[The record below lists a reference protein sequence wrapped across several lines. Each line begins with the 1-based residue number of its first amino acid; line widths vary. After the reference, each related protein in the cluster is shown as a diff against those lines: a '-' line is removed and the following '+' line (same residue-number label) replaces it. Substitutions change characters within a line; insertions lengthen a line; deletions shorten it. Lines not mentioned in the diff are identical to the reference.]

1 MDDNGRV
8 GRALIH
14 LVLRRRGLGSGPNR
28 PSRWCWRAGLRPTW
42 PGLTATRYVGP
53 PDSAEARDGFDR
65 WVALAAAACL
75 RAADDAA
82 RLIGRWPTATTQTMN
97 QLVRAGIQ
105 VQITVGQRN
114 RAFEAPEL
122 IEAFTAF
129 ERGLAGRRAIRPS
142 PVPRA
147 PCPSRRTEPGCP
159 APTESADGRFLT
171 T

>member
-1 MDDNGRV
+1 M
-8 GRALIH
+8 A
-14 LVLRRRGLGSGPNR
+14 
-28 PSRWCWRAGLRPTW
+28 
-42 PGLTATRYVGP
+42 GLTATRYVGP

-129 ERGLAGRRAIRPS
+129 ERGLARPEGDTAIACPAR
-142 PVPRA
+142 PVPQ
-147 PCPSRRTEPGCP
+147 PPN
-159 APTESADGRFLT
+159 
-171 T
+171 